1 MDHAEGR
8 WYLEVHMTAVQ
19 VLQKSL
25 LIVAFVTVM
34 MLVIEYADARWGRG
48 ITKHLHVGGFRQLVL
63 AAVLGA
69 TPGCLGAFVTVSLF
83 AQRRVTVGALV
94 AAMIATSGDEAFV
107 MFALFPW
114 QALLLTLALAAVG
127 VAAGWATDRFL
138 GKRAKNLDP
147 CCSFAEQHPEHCDC
161 LPPHAILTIWKRPS
175 LLRWLITATI
185 AAAAVLMGLGW
196 LGPPE
201 WGWKRV
207 TLIFVTAIGL
217 FVVASVPET
226 FLRNHLVKHVLARHV
241 PRIFAWT
248 AGTLAIMALLE
259 GRFDLSSFV
268 SSNRWSVL
276 ALASGLG
283 VVPESG
289 PHLLFT
295 TLYAKG
301 AAPMSILMASSIVQD
316 GHGML
321 PLLAQS
327 RRWFLI
333 VKAINLAVGL
343 VVGALLLL
351 LGW

>member
-1 MDHAEGR
+1 
-8 WYLEVHMTAVQ
+8 
-19 VLQKSL
+19 
-25 LIVAFVTVM
+25 

-175 LLRWLITATI
+175 LLRWLITCHDCGGCRAHGPRMARPPRVGLETRDPHLRHRNRTLRRRPPCPKPSCATTWSSTCWL
-185 AAAAVLMGLGW
+185 AMSRGSS
-196 LGPPE
+196 LGPLEPSPS
-201 WGWKRV
+201 WPFWKG
-207 TLIFVTAIGL
+207 A
-217 FVVASVPET
+217 
-226 FLRNHLVKHVLARHV
+226 
-241 PRIFAWT
+241 
-248 AGTLAIMALLE
+248 
-259 GRFDLSSFV
+259 FDLSSFV